1 MTAASLAPPPTRRRI
16 WAWVAIAL
24 VLLIVGGA
32 GAAVTGAMQWASRGA
47 LDPDSPGPAG
57 TRALA
62 QVLRAQGVEVA
73 VARDRA
79 VADAALTA
87 GDTLVLGSTAALS
100 DDALRAVTADAGVVV
115 LLDPGSRDLRL
126 LLDGAQPAGFAPE
139 GAVPPDCADP
149 DATRAGPVTPGAVF
163 TAPDGVTG
171 CYPAG
176 DGHGL
181 IVHDDIVAVDGGEL
195 FSNAHLA
202 DHGNAALALSLM
214 GKSAHL
220 VWYLPSPGDA
230 DEGTVAPTLGELTPP
245 WVTPAI
251 VLLLGATVVAAI
263 WRGRR
268 FGPLVAERL
277 PVTVRA
283 SETMA
288 GRARL
293 YAHARDAAH
302 SLEAL
307 RIGAQDRLARM
318 LGLGPSAGAGE
329 IADAAADRIGASRD
343 VVRGILID
351 SLPADDAQLV
361 AASDRLRDLEAAVR
375 ASVHLER
382 TDP

>member
-1 MTAASLAPPPTRRRI
+1 MTAAVAPPPTRRRI
-16 WAWVAIAL
+16 WAWVAIAV

-32 GAAVTGAMQWASRGA
+32 GAALTGALQWTSRGA
-47 LDPDSPGPAG
+47 LDPDSPAPAG

-62 QVLRAQGVEVA
+62 QVLRAQGVEVT

-79 VADAALTA
+79 AADAAVDP
-87 GDTLVLGSTAALS
+87 GDTLVLGPTAVLS
-100 DDALRAVTADAGVVV
+100 DEALRAVTADAGAVV
-115 LLDPGSRDLRL
+115 LLDPGSRDVRL
-126 LLDGAQPAGFAPE
+126 LLGGAQPAGFAPE
-139 GAVPPDCADP
+139 GAVSPDCADP
-149 DATRAGPVTPGAVF
+149 DAARAGPVTPGALF

-171 CYPAG
+171 CYPVG
-176 DGHGL
+176 DGYGL
-181 IVHDDIVAVDGGEL
+181 IVRDGVAAVDAAEL
-195 FSNAHLA
+195 FTNAHLA
-202 DHGNAALALSLM
+202 DEGNAALALGLM
-214 GKSAHL
+214 GRSAHL
-220 VWYLPSPGDA
+220 VWYLPSPADA
-230 DEGTVAPTLGELTPP
+230 DEGTVVPTLGELTPP

-251 VLLLGATVVAAI
+251 VLLLCATIVAAV

-293 YAHARDAAH
+293 YARARDAAH
-302 SLEAL
+302 TLDAL
-307 RIGAQDRLARM
+307 RAGALGRMARM
-318 LGLGPSAGAGE
+318 LGLGPAAQAGE
-329 IADAAADRIGASRD
+329 VADAAADRIGAPRD

-351 SLPADDAQLV
+351 SVPANDAQLV